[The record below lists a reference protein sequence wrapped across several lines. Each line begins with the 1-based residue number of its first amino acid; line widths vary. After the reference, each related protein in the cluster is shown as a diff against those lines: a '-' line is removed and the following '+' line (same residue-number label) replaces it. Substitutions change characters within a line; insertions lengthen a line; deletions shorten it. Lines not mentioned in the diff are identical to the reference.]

1 MPSPQPAAPQPSDG
15 PSSDGSSRPVRPSRP
30 FRLARPD
37 WLASPKVFRTEVLGG
52 LVVALAL
59 IPEAISFSIIAG
71 VDPAVGLFSS
81 FTMAVVIAFAGGRK
95 AMISAATGAV
105 ALVIAPLN
113 REHGLGY
120 LIAAVILGGAVQIVL
135 GALGVARL
143 LRFVPRSVMVGFV
156 NSLAILVFMAQ
167 VPEVRDVPWPV
178 YPLLLGGL
186 AMLVVF
192 PRLTTAVP
200 APLVSIAVLTAITVG
215 AGIAVPT
222 VGDKGELP
230 SALPVPGLPDVPF
243 TMDTLVLI
251 APYAVALALVGL
263 MESLMTAKL
272 VDDITDTPSDKTRE
286 SIGQGVANIVTGFFG
301 GMGGCAMIG
310 QTMINVK
317 VSGARTR
324 LSTFL
329 AGAFLLVL
337 CVVFGPLVSD
347 IPMAA
352 LVAVMVMVSVATF
365 DWHSVAPRTLR
376 RMPAGETAV
385 MAVTVAVVVATHNL
399 AAGVVVGSVAAMV
412 VFAKRVA
419 HLAEVTGVVDPDGR
433 QVVYAV
439 TGELFFASSN
449 DLVHRFSYQDD
460 PDDVVI
466 DLSGAHIWDASSVA
480 ALDAIEHKYAQR
492 GKKVTVVGLNEP
504 SARMHGRL
512 TGRLSA
518 GH

>member
-1 MPSPQPAAPQPSDG
+1 MSRAARLCG
-15 PSSDGSSRPVRPSRP
+15 PK
-30 FRLARPD
+30 PD
-37 WLASPKVFRTEVLGG
+37 WISDPKVWRTEVLAG

-71 VDPAVGLFSS
+71 VAPAVGLFAS
-81 FTMAVVIAFAGGRK
+81 FTMAVTIAVVGGRR

-113 REHGLGY
+113 REHGFGHLV
-120 LIAAVILGGAVQIVL
+120 AAVILAGVFQVAL

-143 LRFVPRSVMVGFV
+143 MRFIPRSVMVGFV
-156 NSLAILVFMAQ
+156 NSLAVLIFMAQ
-167 VPEVRDVPWPV
+167 VPEMRNVPWPV
-178 YPLLLGGL
+178 YPLIIGGL
-186 AMLVVF
+186 VLMVF
-192 PRLTTAVP
+192 FPKVTTVVP
-200 APLVSIAVLTAITVG
+200 APLVSIAILTAITVA

-230 SALPVPGLPDVPF
+230 SSLPVPGLPDVPF
-243 TMDTLVLI
+243 TLDTLTTV
-251 APYAVALALVGL
+251 APYAFAVALVGL

-272 VDDITDTPSDKTRE
+272 VDEITDTHSDKTRE
-286 SIGQGVANIVTGFFG
+286 SIGQGIANIVTGFFG

-329 AGAFLLVL
+329 AGVFLMVL
-337 CVVFGPLVSD
+337 CIVFGPVVSD

-352 LVAVMVMVSVATF
+352 LVAVMVMVCFATF
-365 DWHSVAPRTLR
+365 DWHSVAPATLR
-376 RMPAGETAV
+376 RMPAGEIAV
-385 MAVTVAVVVATHNL
+385 MVITVVCVVATHNL
-399 AAGVVVGSVAAMV
+399 AIGVVAGSVAAMV

-419 HLAEVTGVVDPDGR
+419 RVAEVTAVVDPDGTT
-433 QVVYAV
+433 VVYRV

-449 DLVHRFSYQDD
+449 DLVGRFGYATD
-460 PDDVVI
+460 PDRVVI
-466 DLSGAHIWDASSVA
+466 DLSAAHIWDASSVA
-480 ALDAIEHKYAQR
+480 ALDAIEHKYARR
-492 GKKVTVVGLNEP
+492 GKTVEITGLNGP
-504 SARMHGRL
+504 SADLHGRL
-512 TGRLSA
+512 SGELAA

>member
-1 MPSPQPAAPQPSDG
+1 MSSPLSAAL
-15 PSSDGSSRPVRPSRP
+15 RPRMTK
-30 FRLARPD
+30 PD
-37 WLASPKVFRTEVLGG
+37 WLASPRVLRTEVLAG

-71 VDPAVGLFSS
+71 VDPGIGLFAS
-81 FTMAVVIAFAGGRK
+81 FTMAVVISVVGGRK

-120 LIAAVILGGAVQIVL
+120 LVAAVILAGVFQVIL
-135 GALGVARL
+135 GALGVAKL
-143 LRFVPRSVMVGFV
+143 MRFVPRSVMVGFV
-156 NSLAILVFMAQ
+156 NALAILIFTAQ
-167 VPEVRDVPWPV
+167 VPEMHDVPWAV
-178 YPLLLGGL
+178 YPLLAGGL
-186 AMLVVF
+186 ALMVF
-192 PRLTTAVP
+192 FPKVTKVLP
-200 APLVSIAVLTAITVG
+200 APLVSIVVLTVITVA

-230 SALPVPGLPDVPF
+230 SSLPVPGLPDVPF
-243 TMDTLVLI
+243 TVDTLTTV
-251 APYAVALALVGL
+251 APYALAMALVGL

-272 VDDITDTPSDKTRE
+272 VDDITDTPSNKTRE

-329 AGAFLLVL
+329 AGAFLMVL
-337 CVVFGPLVSD
+337 CIVFGPVVSD

-352 LVAVMVMVSVATF
+352 LVAVMVMVSVGTF
-365 DWHSVAPRTLR
+365 DWHSVRPATLR
-376 RMPAGETAV
+376 RMPLGETVV
-385 MAVTVAVVVATHNL
+385 MVATVVVVVATHNL
-399 AAGVVVGSVAAMV
+399 AVGVVVGSVTAMII
-412 VFAKRVA
+412 FARRVA
-419 HLAEVTGVVDPDGR
+419 HRADVSGVVDPEGK

-439 TGELFFASSN
+439 TDELFFASSD
-449 DLVHRFSYQDD
+449 DLVHRFDYRGD

-466 DLSGAHIWDASSVA
+466 DLSGSRVWDASSVA
-480 ALDAIEHKYAQR
+480 ALDAVEAKYAQR
-492 GKKVTVVGLNEP
+492 GKKVTLTGLDAP
-504 SARMHGRL
+504 SADMRRRLAGRL
-512 TGRLSA
+512 TG

>member
-1 MPSPQPAAPQPSDG
+1 MSPVA
-15 PSSDGSSRPVRPSRP
+15 
-30 FRLARPD
+30 RLRALKPD
-37 WLASPKVFRTEVLGG
+37 WLRDPKVWRTEMLGG

-71 VDPAVGLFSS
+71 VDPAIGLFAS
-81 FTMAVVIAFAGGRK
+81 FTMAVVISVVGGRR

-120 LIAAVILGGAVQIVL
+120 LIAAVILAGVFQIVL
-135 GALGVARL
+135 GALGVAKL

-167 VPEVRDVPWPV
+167 IKELRDVPWAV
-178 YPLLLGGL
+178 YPLVVAGL
-186 AMLVVF
+186 ALMVFF
-192 PRLTTAVP
+192 PRITKAVP
-200 APLVSIAVLTAITVG
+200 APLVSIVILTVVTVA

-222 VGDKGELP
+222 VGDKGDLP
-230 SALPVPGLPDVPF
+230 SSLPGPGLPDVPF
-243 TMDTLVLI
+243 TLDTLTLI
-251 APYAVALALVGL
+251 APYALAMALVGL
-263 MESLMTAKL
+263 MESLMTATL
-272 VDDITDTPSDKTRE
+272 VDEITDTRSSKTRE

-329 AGAFLLVL
+329 SGVFLMVL
-337 CVVFGPLVSD
+337 CIVFGPVVSD

-352 LVAVMVMVSVATF
+352 LVAVMVMVCFATF

-376 RMPAGETAV
+376 RLPAGEIAV
-385 MAVTVAVVVATHNL
+385 MVVTVVCVVATHNL
-399 AAGVVVGSVAAMV
+399 AVGVVTGSVTAMV
-412 VFAKRVA
+412 IFARRVA
-419 HLAEVTGVVDPDGR
+419 HLADVTAVTDPDGTT
-433 QVVYAV
+433 VVYRV

-449 DLVHRFSYQDD
+449 DLVGRFGYATD
-460 PDDVVI
+460 PDKVVI
-466 DLSGAHIWDASSVA
+466 DLSAAHIWDASSVA
-480 ALDAIEHKYAQR
+480 ALDAIETRYAQR
-492 GKKVTVVGLNEP
+492 GKTVEIIGLNEP
-504 SARMHGRL
+504 SAALHDKLSGEL
-512 TGRLSA
+512 TPG
-518 GH
+518 